1 MHTVSSLRTP
11 RAENLPL
18 PAAPGLPANG
28 PCRGSGCLCLKCL
41 SQDSHNLE
49 PGRPVPLPSELGWV
63 LLSAEISSDL
73 FPATL
78 KMTERDR
85 MAEPMIPTTGP
96 APGTFPLLIMPW
108 GK

>member
-1 MHTVSSLRTP
+1 MHSSQPPHTQGRELT
-11 RAENLPL
+11 
-18 PAAPGLPANG
+18 APGSSRPA
-28 PCRGSGCLCLKCL
+28 RQWALQRLWCLCLKCL
-41 SQDSHNLE
+41 SQDSHNLG

-63 LLSAEISSDL
+63 LLSDEISSDL

-85 MAEPMIPTTGP
+85 TAEPTIPATGP

-108 GK
+108 G